1 MHHLITASKRITNAD
16 TQQMKNLYTILETDW
31 DRFYSQYT
39 NTYICEKDGKKL
51 KEIETSFGIHLK
63 TSAWIPAINTS
74 VELQDTGVISWVE
87 KVEYMQ
93 PSCLYIRFPQI
104 VRLLDY
110 TVMYVDM
117 EVNENS
123 DFCKFLGFN
132 SGVSQEDIK
141 KFLIGWGERKKDNEP
156 GILCAKLLHI
166 KAVYEYMQQNMPQ
179 KDIQD
184 LLHNYP
190 VIFVPLED
198 RAGVDVKVTH
208 ENYPADRSQVLAG
221 RMLNRKEVWWSDPS
235 GLFKQHRSIL
245 YNSDIGKKWLL
256 DEIYGDSEL
265 TRDFLV
271 RGGRIEMEPRVTEY
285 RELLVL
291 MSQVVSL
298 EENTILTDVLRLY
311 ELIGRKVTMED
322 DEQTSLKVNDQDTRA
337 MMIENEKKQLLR

>member
-1 MHHLITASKRITNAD
+1 
-16 TQQMKNLYTILETDW
+16 MKNLYTILETDW
-31 DRFYSQYT
+31 DRIYSQYT
-39 NTYICEKDGKKL
+39 NKYICDKDGRKL
-51 KEIETSFGIHLK
+51 KEIETSFGIDLK
-63 TSAWIPAINTS
+63 TLAWIPAINTS

-93 PSCLYIRFPQI
+93 PSCLYIPFPQV

-110 TVMYVDM
+110 TVMYMDM

-123 DFCKFLGFN
+123 DFGKFLGLN

-141 KFLIGWGERKKDNEP
+141 KFLTGWGERKKDDEP
-156 GILCAKLLHI
+156 AIFCAKLQHI
-166 KAVYEYMQQNMPQ
+166 KAVYEYIQQNMPQ

-184 LLHNYP
+184 LLHNHT
-190 VIFVPLED
+190 VIFVPLENHV
-198 RAGVDVKVTH
+198 GVDVKVTH
-208 ENYPADRSQVLAG
+208 GNYLADRSQVLAG
-221 RMLNRKEVWWSDPS
+221 RMLNRKEVWWSDPT
-235 GLFKQHRSIL
+235 GLFKQHKSIL
-245 YNSDIGKKWLL
+245 YHSEMGKKWQL

-271 RGGRIEMEPRVTEY
+271 HGGRIEMEPRVTEY
-285 RELLVL
+285 GELLVL